1 MRAYNVSWISAELLR
16 SQRGASPAAAAL
28 SAARRLVHRMD
39 RSTGYANRLGGRR
52 PHRHPPKAGCCG
64 SDPRCGRVCLRPS
77 GIGRDLAPQWRAA
90 GQRSAQVFRHSARR
104 YYGVRRAGW
113 RGDPAAAPEG
123 RAQAANAARNDL
135 ASDRRGR
142 TISAA
147 ISHRRATEFI
157 LRHRCFCRAARRLR
171 SRHAWARV
179 SRDPLGLRDGGGLQ
193 GAAVLCDSCHA
204 TVARSYRRSAYV
216 GLPSS
221 QRTFGAHAFR
231 KPPRTPL
238 LECRA
243 KKLRFSDDRA
253 RQLGWTSVEVVDND
267 LGRSG
272 GRTARPGCDRLIG
285 AICAGNV
292 GAVLALE
299 ASRLARNGRDW
310 HMLIEFCG
318 LVATIIVDEDGIYD
332 PRHPNDRLL
341 LGMKGTMSELE

>member
-39 RSTGYANRLGGRR
+39 RSTGYANRLGGRT
-52 PHRHPPKAGCCG
+52 PHRHSPKTGCCR

-171 SRHAWARV
+171 SRHAWARA

-216 GLPSS
+216 GLLSS
-221 QRTFGAHAFR
+221 QRTFGLYAFR
-231 KPPRTPL
+231 KPPRIPL
-238 LECRA
+238 LECNAGVWGDPTVQECQIPRWV
-243 KKLRFSDDRA
+243 A
-253 RQLGWTSVEVVDND
+253 RCPRTCGPSTPWLPDSRVEP
-267 LGRSG
+267 
-272 GRTARPGCDRLIG
+272 RTAEKTPWRNRSEERR
-285 AICAGNV
+285 V
-292 GAVLALE
+292 GKE
-299 ASRLARNGRDW
+299 CRSR
-310 HMLIEFCG
+310 
-318 LVATIIVDEDGIYD
+318 
-332 PRHPNDRLL
+332 
-341 LGMKGTMSELE
+341 